1 MKNIEKYPNTK
12 DALDAYNKLNSREL
26 FETWLELEFEETREQ
41 SLLEAAEAVIDEWY
55 HPQQN
60 ATCLNYLCEKI
71 VDLKKAVEREKR
83 KPIRNCDRPECA
95 TTKEAQEV
103 WSQEDGGKTAYYEWL
118 LATSTKG
125 DAECDEAIALIREE
139 GDTK

>member
-55 HPQQN
+55 HPQKN

-71 VDLKKAVEREKR
+71 VDVEKAVEREKR
-83 KPIRNCDRPECA
+83 KPIRNCDKYNTPEDASKAFGLMCENMTCA
-95 TTKEAQEV
+95 RCPYNRGSSFRCKFAWLYDNAGKDETK
-103 WSQEDGGKTAYYEWL
+103 
-118 LATSTKG
+118 
-125 DAECDEAIALIREE
+125 
-139 GDTK
+139 

>member
-1 MKNIEKYPNTK
+1 MKNIEKYTNTK

-60 ATCLNYLCEKI
+60 ATCLNDLCEKI

-83 KPIRNCDRPECA
+83 KPIRNCDKYNTPEDASKAFGLMCENMTCA
-95 TTKEAQEV
+95 RCPYNQGSAFRCKFAWLYDKAGKEERNEQ
-103 WSQEDGGKTAYYEWL
+103 
-118 LATSTKG
+118 
-125 DAECDEAIALIREE
+125 R
-139 GDTK
+139 

>member
-1 MKNIEKYPNTK
+1 MESCIQKITERQGKMKNIEKYTNTK

-26 FETWLELEFEETREQ
+26 FETWLELELEETREQ
-41 SLLEAAEAVIDEWY
+41 YLWEAAEAVIDEWY

-71 VDLKKAVEREKR
+71 VDLKKAVEREKQ

-95 TTKEAQEV
+95 TAKEAQHV
-103 WSQEDGGKTAYYEWL
+103 WRKEDGGKTAYYEWL

-125 DAECDEAIALIREE
+125 E
-139 GDTK
+139 TK

>member
-12 DALDAYNKLNSREL
+12 DALDAYNKLNSLEL

-71 VDLKKAVEREKR
+71 VDLEKAVEREKR
-83 KPIRNCDRPECA
+83 KPIRNCDKYKTPEDASKAFGLMCENMTCERCPYNQGGSFRCKFA
-95 TTKEAQEV
+95 WLYSKDGKEETK
-103 WSQEDGGKTAYYEWL
+103 
-118 LATSTKG
+118 
-125 DAECDEAIALIREE
+125 
-139 GDTK
+139 

>member
-1 MKNIEKYPNTK
+1 MKNIEKYQNTK

-26 FETWLELEFEETREQ
+26 FETWLELEFEETRDP
-41 SLLEAAEAVIDEWY
+41 SLLETAEAVIDEWY

-103 WSQEDGGKTAYYEWL
+103 WRKEDGGKTAYYEWL
-118 LATSTKG
+118 LETSTAKG
-125 DAECDEAIALIREE
+125 
-139 GDTK
+139 GSK

>member
-1 MKNIEKYPNTK
+1 METFIQKRTERQGKMKNIEKYTNTK

-26 FETWLELEFEETREQ
+26 FETWLELELEETREQ
-41 SLLEAAEAVIDEWY
+41 YLWEAAEAVIDEWY

-71 VDLKKAVEREKR
+71 VDLKKAVEREKQ

-95 TTKEAQEV
+95 TAKEAQHV
-103 WSQEDGGKTAYYEWL
+103 WRKEDGGKTAYYEWL

-125 DAECDEAIALIREE
+125 E
-139 GDTK
+139 TK